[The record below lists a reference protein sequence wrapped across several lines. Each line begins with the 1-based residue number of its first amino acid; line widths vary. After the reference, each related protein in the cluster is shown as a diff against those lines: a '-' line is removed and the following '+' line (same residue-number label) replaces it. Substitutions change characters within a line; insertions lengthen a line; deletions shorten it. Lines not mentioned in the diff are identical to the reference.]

1 MSETSDPTGCKAQA
15 AAKKSTEIKSALT
28 IFGYFAFLRKLSMT
42 KFRLLLEF
50 CGKVC
55 LNLWIATLA
64 LWLARN
70 DKKFLQAKKHFVFV
84 LLAFLG

>member
-1 MSETSDPTGCKAQA
+1 
-15 AAKKSTEIKSALT
+15 
-28 IFGYFAFLRKLSMT
+28 MT

-55 LNLWIATLA
+55 LNLWFATQGVR
-64 LWLARN
+64 LARN
-70 DKKFLQAKKHFVFV
+70 GKKFLQAKKHFVFV

>member
-1 MSETSDPTGCKAQA
+1 MA
-15 AAKKSTEIKSALT
+15 
-28 IFGYFAFLRKLSMT
+28 
-42 KFRLLLEF
+42 KFRGLLEF

-55 LNLWIATLA
+55 LNLWFATLA

-70 DKKFLQAKKHFVFV
+70 GKKFLQAKKHFVFV